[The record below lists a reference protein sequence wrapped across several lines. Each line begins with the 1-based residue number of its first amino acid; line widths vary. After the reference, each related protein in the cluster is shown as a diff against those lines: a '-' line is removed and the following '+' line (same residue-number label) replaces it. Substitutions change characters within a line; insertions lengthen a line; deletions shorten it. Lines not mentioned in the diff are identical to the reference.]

1 MDASDAKAYIQRW
14 DAVAEIERQEQQGN
28 TITDNWRQLNAIK
41 QRAIRLGITR
51 GHDDGEMELFMLWAK
66 IKAHYVVSKNY
77 FPVCSA
83 RLSGQPAKVGATNGT
98 YLWIIT
104 MSQTD
109 QHDLFHDPLHSLE
122 RLLSHVDHRGV
133 IIGGI
138 AVSLLGQARFTED
151 LDAMVLLS
159 IEEIPHFLKIAQQE
173 GIEPRISQAEEFA
186 RRNRV
191 LLLHHLASQ
200 TNIDISLGILP
211 FEQEMV
217 ARSEAYEIDEAL
229 SIRLPTPEDL
239 IIMKAIAHRPKDL
252 LDIQGIIQRHPQL
265 DRERIQEWVTQ
276 FADLLERPELWD
288 DIARWLS

>member
-1 MDASDAKAYIQRW
+1 
-14 DAVAEIERQEQQGN
+14 
-28 TITDNWRQLNAIK
+28 
-41 QRAIRLGITR
+41 
-51 GHDDGEMELFMLWAK
+51 
-66 IKAHYVVSKNY
+66 
-77 FPVCSA
+77 
-83 RLSGQPAKVGATNGT
+83 
-98 YLWIIT
+98 

-122 RLLSHVDHRGV
+122 RLLSHFDHQGV

-191 LLLHHLASQ
+191 LLLHHLVSQ

-217 ARSEAYEIDEAL
+217 ARSEAYEINEAL

-265 DRERIQEWVTQ
+265 DRERIQDWVIQ